1 MKYQYIVCFPRSD
14 QPVKAFSTLKAARAF
29 SDSLIEEQQF
39 FASIVSGTR
48 IFLPCIKRKV
58 KGS

>member
-1 MKYQYIVCFPRSD
+1 MKYEYVVCYPSSD
-14 QPVKAFSTLKAARAF
+14 KPVKAFGTLKAARAH
-29 SDSLIEEQQF
+29 SDKLIEEQQF
-39 FASIVSGTR
+39 FASIISGTR

>member
-1 MKYQYIVCFPRSD
+1 MKYQYVVCFPRSD
-14 QPVKAFSTLKAARAF
+14 NQVKTFGTLKAARAF

-48 IFLPCIKRKV
+48 ISLPFIKRTV